1 MRKMILP
8 DMLQREHSPADI
20 LIVYFWPPRI
30 IRKSILVVLSQLV
43 YGVSFWQPQ
52 EANILLIYT
61 TQKRFREEMVEVDL
75 QPALS
80 TLY

>member
-1 MRKMILP
+1 VR
-8 DMLQREHSPADI
+8 Q
-20 LIVYFWPPRI
+20 
-30 IRKSILVVLSQLV
+30 SILVVLSQLV

-61 TQKRFREEMVEVDL
+61 TGKRFREEMVEVDP